1 MIFLSVNK
9 RMISKGGIVNMEENI
24 ELLKLFA
31 TFFILMSIVGFIEFF
46 FGLVHSLPIKSRTEY
61 NSNEFLNCAR
71 IIVGGVLYISGMFS
85 SSLFFA
91 AIRITLFAGEAAGGL
106 ALSAGIIIIVV
117 ACILLKFYSD
127 EKQKGQ
133 ESPPLKDF

>member
-61 NSNEFLNCAR
+61 NSNEFLR
-71 IIVGGVLYISGMFS
+71 
-85 SSLFFA
+85 
-91 AIRITLFAGEAAGGL
+91 
-106 ALSAGIIIIVV
+106 
-117 ACILLKFYSD
+117 
-127 EKQKGQ
+127 
-133 ESPPLKDF
+133 